1 MEKSFQKKHT
11 WKWHKILID
20 ITRNFWKNAGSKIN
34 QPKNQMKK
42 IEKIVETLRVRGE
55 NPEYIISYLTKIISG
70 LEAVAPKPVKDYLDI
85 TIHNMTPVKTK

>member
-1 MEKSFQKKHT
+1 MVKH
-11 WKWHKILID
+11 HSC
-20 ITRNFWKNAGSKIN
+20 RKNN
-34 QPKNQMKK
+34 QNNQMNK

-55 NPEYIISYLTKIISG
+55 TEEYIVSYLAKIISG

>member
-1 MEKSFQKKHT
+1 LTLPEISGKIQAQKST
-11 WKWHKILID
+11 
-20 ITRNFWKNAGSKIN
+20 N
-34 QPKNQMKK
+34 QKNQMKK